1 MNLSNFSAS
10 DFGSS
15 DVEPRTA
22 YGVCLEDGQWAYFL
36 QTSHEHPATVV
47 VTKLP
52 SNWKELAV
60 VRQAASEDV
69 ANIMNR
75 VFHSPVGYK
84 ILDAAEQQDSG
95 AWAPETSS
103 GNASWA
109 FYATSVAGTH
119 IRVPLSGTPFWHHS
133 ADTGEGTAIHYSRGQ
148 VRLDPLYCLMGQDGT
163 GPVILVDRAV
173 DVEEAILRAVERMGE
188 SQYNLTHNNCEHFA
202 SYAVNNGLPRSKQ
215 VEEAGLSVG
224 IISGSLALITAGV
237 WPALALIALGIGG
250 TGVGTALVAHIQARV
265 QQRIEQDQQ
274 KKRTD
279 QKVEA

>member
-1 MNLSNFSAS
+1 
-10 DFGSS
+10 
-15 DVEPRTA
+15 
-22 YGVCLEDGQWAYFL
+22 
-36 QTSHEHPATVV
+36 
-47 VTKLP
+47 
-52 SNWKELAV
+52 
-60 VRQAASEDV
+60 
-69 ANIMNR
+69 
-75 VFHSPVGYK
+75 
-84 ILDAAEQQDSG
+84 
-95 AWAPETSS
+95 
-103 GNASWA
+103 
-109 FYATSVAGTH
+109 
-119 IRVPLSGTPFWHHS
+119 
-133 ADTGEGTAIHYSRGQ
+133 
-148 VRLDPLYCLMGQDGT
+148 
-163 GPVILVDRAV
+163 
-173 DVEEAILRAVERMGE
+173 MGE